1 MVLCCGLGADC
12 GEFVLEVVGLVDVWA
27 DPLGVCV
34 VCGWPRL
41 RCRWL
46 VGGRLVGELLLG

>member
-34 VCGWPRL
+34 VCGWPLL

-46 VGGRLVGELLLG
+46 VGGRVVGELLLG